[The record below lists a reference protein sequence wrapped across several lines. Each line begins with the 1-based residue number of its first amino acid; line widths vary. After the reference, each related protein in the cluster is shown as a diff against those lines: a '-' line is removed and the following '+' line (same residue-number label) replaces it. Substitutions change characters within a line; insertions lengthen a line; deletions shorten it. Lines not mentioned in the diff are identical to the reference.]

1 MIPALREIVEGADY
15 MEQVPLT
22 KERTD
27 GIVRFHWLETTVELA
42 GELLRV
48 GVQIGEDGQ
57 GRKFFNLN
65 QDMDAWAAR
74 YGDAGGSGVDSGR
87 RRSPKP
93 ESFNQD
99 ISPAD
104 DGLNIDLSQDTPE
117 GPRGSI
123 TFGEGRTLV
132 RLFENADLSTV
143 LHESGHL
150 FFEVMQRLEKRPEA
164 SDRPGV
170 LGTDYGSQHKSAA
183 DLSDEHTPQ

>member
-1 MIPALREIVEGADY
+1 MAGQIAAGLESRIEGARRRDAIPAMLVSPAAASDVDVRLLASRWLPLPLDRVQPGAYD
-15 MEQVPLT
+15 L
-22 KERTD
+22 
-27 GIVRFHWLETTVELA
+27 
-42 GELLRV
+42 
-48 GVQIGEDGQ
+48 
-57 GRKFFNLN
+57 
-65 QDMDAWAAR
+65 
-74 YGDAGGSGVDSGR
+74 SSGR
-87 RRSPKP
+87 FLGKRTL
-93 ESFNQD
+93 FQ
-99 ISPAD
+99 
-104 DGLNIDLSQDTPE
+104 GTPE
-117 GPRGSI
+117 DGPRGSI